1 MQHDITKLCADSLR
15 AFLSDNHGIKLKS
28 GHAHEIVAA
37 FFGYKS
43 KISLLADET
52 YPLAKL
58 EQAEFILLNPP
69 VSFVDQRIQS
79 LEGLAPDF
87 PPSYI
92 LAESIYSVI
101 TNDKALLEKIQPS
114 FHDLALA
121 FAKERLQQHIGHWR
135 MNPAPQWIID
145 VETETMES
153 AALFKISFDYPT
165 ADGKRSRYSKVDIK
179 FPRVA
184 GNIGYG
190 MPEIMPTFYSG
201 QFRDPDYNPDF
212 GIRSG
217 AAS

>member
-1 MQHDITKLCADSLR
+1 MQHDIPKLCADSLR
-15 AFLSDNHGIKLKS
+15 SFLSDNHGIKLKS

-43 KISLLADET
+43 KISLLADEI

-58 EQAEFILLNPP
+58 DQAEFILLNPP
-69 VSFVDQRIQS
+69 VSFVDQRIQN

-92 LAESIYSVI
+92 LAEGVYSVI
-101 TNDKALLEKIQPS
+101 TNDKGFLEKIQPS
-114 FHDLALA
+114 FNDLAIA
-121 FAKERLQQHIGHWR
+121 FAKDRLQQHIGHLGLK
-135 MNPAPQWIID
+135 PTPHWIID
-145 VETETMES
+145 VTSDTTE
-153 AALFKISFDYPT
+153 ALALFTVSFNYST
-165 ADGKRSRYSKVDIK
+165 ADGKQSRYSKIDIK

-190 MPEIMPTFYSG
+190 VPEIVPTFYSG

-212 GIRSG
+212 DIKSG
-217 AAS
+217 V

>member
-1 MQHDITKLCADSLR
+1 
-15 AFLSDNHGIKLKS
+15 
-28 GHAHEIVAA
+28 
-37 FFGYKS
+37 
-43 KISLLADET
+43 
-52 YPLAKL
+52 
-58 EQAEFILLNPP
+58 
-69 VSFVDQRIQS
+69 
-79 LEGLAPDF
+79 
-87 PPSYI
+87 
-92 LAESIYSVI
+92 VI

>member
-15 AFLSDNHGIKLKS
+15 SFLSDNHSIKLKS

-43 KISLLADET
+43 KISLLADEI

-58 EQAEFILLNPP
+58 DQAEFILLNPP
-69 VSFVDQRIQS
+69 VSFVDQRIQN

-92 LAESIYSVI
+92 LAEGVYSVI
-101 TNDKALLEKIQPS
+101 TNDKGFLEKIQPS
-114 FHDLALA
+114 FNDLAIA
-121 FAKERLQQHIGHWR
+121 FAKDRLQQHIGHLG
-135 MNPAPQWIID
+135 MKPTPQWIID
-145 VETETMES
+145 VTSDTTE
-153 AALFKISFDYPT
+153 ALALFTVSFNYST
-165 ADGKRSRYSKVDIK
+165 ADGKQSRYSKIDIK

-190 MPEIMPTFYSG
+190 MPDIMPTFYSG

-212 GIRSG
+212 DIKSG
-217 AAS
+217 A

>member
-15 AFLSDNHGIKLKS
+15 SFLSDNHSIKLKS

-52 YPLAKL
+52 YPLTKL
-58 EQAEFILLNPP
+58 DQAEFILLNPP
-69 VSFVDQRIQS
+69 VSFVDQRIQN

-92 LAESIYSVI
+92 LAEGVYSVI
-101 TNDKALLEKIQPS
+101 TNDKGFLEKIQPS
-114 FHDLALA
+114 FNDLAIA
-121 FAKERLQQHIGHWR
+121 FAKDRLQQHIGHLG
-135 MNPAPQWIID
+135 MKPTPQWIID
-145 VETETMES
+145 VTSDTTE
-153 AALFKISFDYPT
+153 ALALFTVSFNYST
-165 ADGKRSRYSKVDIK
+165 ADGKQSRYSKIDIK

-190 MPEIMPTFYSG
+190 MPDIMPTFYSG

-212 GIRSG
+212 DIKSG
-217 AAS
+217 A

>member
-1 MQHDITKLCADSLR
+1 MQHDITKFCADSLR
-15 AFLSDNHGIKLKS
+15 SFLSENHGIKLKS

-58 EQAEFILLNPP
+58 DQAEFILLNPP
-69 VSFVDQRIQS
+69 VSFVDQRIQN

-145 VETETMES
+145 VETETMKS
-153 AALFKISFDYPT
+153 ASLFKISFDYPT

-201 QFRDPDYNPDF
+201 QFRDPDYNPDS
-212 GIRSG
+212 GIKSG
-217 AAS
+217 A

>member
-15 AFLSDNHGIKLKS
+15 SFLSDNHGIKLKS

-58 EQAEFILLNPP
+58 DQAEFILLNPP
-69 VSFVDQRIQS
+69 VSFVDQRIQN

-92 LAESIYSVI
+92 LAEGVYSVI
-101 TNDKALLEKIQPS
+101 TNDKGFLEKIQPS
-114 FHDLALA
+114 FNDLAIT
-121 FAKERLQQHIGHWR
+121 FAKDRLQQHIGHLG
-135 MNPAPQWIID
+135 MKPTPQWIID
-145 VETETMES
+145 VTSDTTE
-153 AALFKISFDYPT
+153 ALALFTVSFNYST
-165 ADGKRSRYSKVDIK
+165 ADGKQSRYSKIDIK

-190 MPEIMPTFYSG
+190 MPDIMPTFYSG

-212 GIRSG
+212 DIKSG
-217 AAS
+217 A

>member
-15 AFLSDNHGIKLKS
+15 SFLSDNHGIKLKS

-52 YPLAKL
+52 YPLEKL
-58 EQAEFILLNPP
+58 DQAEFILLNPP
-69 VSFVDQRIQS
+69 VSFVDQRIQN

-92 LAESIYSVI
+92 LAEGVYSVI
-101 TNDKALLEKIQPS
+101 TNNKDFLEKIQPS
-114 FHDLALA
+114 FHDLAIA
-121 FAKERLQQHIGHWR
+121 FAKDRLQQHIGHLG
-135 MNPAPQWIID
+135 MKPTPQWIID
-145 VETETMES
+145 VTSDTTE
-153 AALFKISFDYPT
+153 ALALFTVSFNYST
-165 ADGKRSRYSKVDIK
+165 ADGKQSRYSKIDIK

-212 GIRSG
+212 DIKSG
-217 AAS
+217 A